1 MTFKQCMLSIVALV
15 LLSTVVTSCDNLG
28 KKYNSTN
35 CVDRFDVK
43 LKDGSAMWVYN
54 GSVTDGYVD
63 GRDEQGRKV
72 WIPMTSIESVTEM
85 NCGNGR

>member
-1 MTFKQCMLSIVALV
+1 MTFKNMLSILV
-15 LLSTVVTSCDNLG
+15 LILLTTVITSCDNLG

-35 CVDRFDVK
+35 CIDRLDVR
-43 LKDGSAMWVYN
+43 LNDGSAMWVYN
-54 GSVTDGYVD
+54 GSVNTGYVA

-72 WIPMTSIESVTEM
+72 WVPLTSIESVTEV